1 MNIFYRQL
9 RRILGAPFF
18 LFLLAAFLLWNGFLI
33 SQKMPMQREIN
44 LINDIAGQT
53 GIHINADFH
62 QKFQK
67 IADASEAD
75 LRTLYQ
81 AKTKQAPADDQ
92 KMLYALTETGLP
104 LTGSEQDRV
113 RDISATLNLG
123 SAVQNH
129 AEIYNGFDM
138 NKRGTYFL
146 KEVGADATL
155 TSFLKPNYAKLQ
167 QRVEQIRQD
176 GEMDTLFFP
185 GTTYAM
191 HSFLYNTL
199 FKSILME
206 SAILGVLVMLY
217 SVSFEFMHGTQ
228 ALTYT
233 TQRGRMLTLDQFG
246 ASLFTGLLVPLF
258 LLGVTL
264 PVYFSKFHYS
274 NLWDSIVSCS
284 MNAERSVTGIVP
296 YVTWEP
302 MTMRQ
307 YLWTS
312 IAILFGLQVIFC
324 LFAFVTAV
332 LCRNSYIG
340 FLGYALVSMALL
352 ALPSMISPRS
362 LPAYLTACN
371 PIAAWYSCGTWLT
384 QVGSAAVYPQYIPA
398 ILCCWG
404 LLSVVLITFSL
415 RHFRRRDL

>member
-1 MNIFYRQL
+1 MNIFCRQL
-9 RRILGAPFF
+9 RRILSAPFF

-53 GIHINADFH
+53 GIHINTDF
-62 QKFQK
+62 QRKFQK

-75 LRTLYQ
+75 LRTFYQ

-92 KMLYALTETGLP
+92 KMLYDLTETGLP
-104 LTGSEQDRV
+104 LTGSEQDHV
-113 RDISATLNLG
+113 RDIAAVLNLRN
-123 SAVQNH
+123 AVQQH
-129 AEIYNGFDM
+129 AEIYHDFDM

-146 KEVGADATL
+146 KKASADASL

-185 GTTYAM
+185 GTTYEM

-199 FKSILME
+199 LKNILIE

-233 TQRGRMLTLDQFG
+233 TRRGRILTFDQFG
-246 ASLFTGLLVPLF
+246 ASLLTGLLVPLF
-258 LLGVTL
+258 LLGITL

-274 NLWDSIVSCS
+274 NLWNSMVSCG
-284 MNAERSVTGIVP
+284 MNAEQHGMEIVP

-312 IAILFGLQVIFC
+312 IAILFGIQVIFC
-324 LFAFVTAV
+324 LLAFVTAV

-352 ALPSMISPRS
+352 ALPDMIPIRS
-362 LPAYLTACN
+362 LPAYLTFCN
-371 PIAAWYSCGTWLT
+371 PITAWYSCGTWLT
-384 QVGSAAVYPQYIPA
+384 QACSTAVYPQYIP
-398 ILCCWG
+398 IMLYFWG
-404 LLSVVLITFSL
+404 FLAVVLMFFAL